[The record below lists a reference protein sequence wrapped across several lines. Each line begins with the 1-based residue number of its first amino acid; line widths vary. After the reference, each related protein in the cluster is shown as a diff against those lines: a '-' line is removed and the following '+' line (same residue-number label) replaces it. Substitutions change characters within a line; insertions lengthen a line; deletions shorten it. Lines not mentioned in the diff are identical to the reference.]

1 MFEKIIASLTFF
13 FKNIHV
19 NDYYADVFAQGIS
32 FILLLGIGIL
42 LMYLARFIIK
52 KTVYKV
58 ILKSESKYDDQI
70 INNKVLMRLCLMIPA
85 VLIMKYHGLVMP
97 NFPNVQHFVLNC
109 TIIYVIVVIT
119 MVLFSVVNATNDIYN
134 MHQTAKMKPLNGVVQ
149 TVKIILIV
157 FCVLLIISFLM
168 GKKVSSVIIGLGT
181 LSAVLLL
188 LFQNVILGFV
198 GSIQLTINDMLRIGD
213 WIVMDKADG
222 TVMEINLTTVKVQ
235 NFDNTIT
242 TIPTASMVT
251 NQFTNWRGMTEGGGR
266 RIMRSVTIDV
276 KSVKFC
282 TPEMLERFHK
292 IERIQKYLE
301 QKEEDIAEYNKA
313 NSIDTSFIVNGR
325 QQTNLGVFRAYI
337 SAYIKANPNI
347 NQNMTRMV
355 RQLQPTEFGIPL
367 QVYAFSKE
375 KEWTRYEEIQSDIFD
390 HIIAAAPLFD
400 LKIFQRPSN

>member
-1 MFEKIIASLTFF
+1 MIEKLIHSLTFF
-13 FKNIHV
+13 FKSV
-19 NDYYADVFAQGIS
+19 NVDDYYTSILAQGIA
-32 FILLLGIGIL
+32 FIVLLGVGIL
-42 LMYLARFIIK
+42 LMFAAKFIIK

-58 ILKSESKYDDQI
+58 IMKSESKYDDEI
-70 INNKVLMRLCLMIPA
+70 IHNKVLMRLCLMIPA
-85 VLIMKYHGLVMP
+85 ILIMKYHVDILP
-97 NFPNVQHFVLNC
+97 DFPNVQHFVLNSC
-109 TIIYVIVVIT
+109 IVYIIVVIT
-119 MVLFSVVNATNDIYN
+119 MVLFSIVNASNDIYN
-134 MHQTAKMKPLNGVVQ
+134 MHQTAKMKPMTGVVQ
-149 TVKIILIV
+149 TIKIILIM

-213 WIVMDKADG
+213 WITMDKADG
-222 TVMEINLTTVKVQ
+222 TVMEINLTTVKVR

-242 TIPTASMVT
+242 TIPTSSMVT
-251 NQFTNWRGMTEGGGR
+251 NQFTNWRGMSESDGR
-266 RIMRSVTIDV
+266 RIMRSITIDT

-282 TPEMLERFHK
+282 TPEMIERFKK

-301 QKEEDIAEYNKA
+301 DKEEDIAEYNKA
-313 NSIDTSFIVNGR
+313 NKIDTSYIINGR

-337 SAYIKANPNI
+337 LSYIKSNPNI
-347 NQNMTRMV
+347 NQNLTRMV
-355 RQLQPTEFGIPL
+355 RQLQPNEFGIPL

-400 LKIFQRPSN
+400 LKIFQRPS

>member
-1 MFEKIIASLTFF
+1 MIEKLIHSLTFF
-13 FKNIHV
+13 FKSV
-19 NDYYADVFAQGIS
+19 NVDDYYTSVLAQGIA
-32 FILLLGIGIL
+32 FIVLLGVGIL
-42 LMYLARFIIK
+42 LMFAAKFIIK

-58 ILKSESKYDDQI
+58 IMKSESKYDDEI
-70 INNKVLMRLCLMIPA
+70 IHNKVLMRLCLMIPA
-85 VLIMKYHGLVMP
+85 ILIMKYHVDILP
-97 NFPNVQHFVLNC
+97 DFPNVQHFVLNSC
-109 TIIYVIVVIT
+109 IVYIIVVIT
-119 MVLFSVVNATNDIYN
+119 MVLFSIVNASNDIYN
-134 MHQTAKMKPLNGVVQ
+134 MHQTAKMKPMTGVVQ
-149 TVKIILIV
+149 TIKIILIM

-213 WIVMDKADG
+213 WITMDKADG
-222 TVMEINLTTVKVQ
+222 TVMEINLTTVKVR

-242 TIPTASMVT
+242 TIPTSSMVT
-251 NQFTNWRGMTEGGGR
+251 NQFTNWRGMSESDGR
-266 RIMRSVTIDV
+266 RIMRSITIDT

-282 TPEMLERFHK
+282 TPEMIERFKK

-301 QKEEDIAEYNKA
+301 DKEEDIAEYNKA
-313 NSIDTSFIVNGR
+313 NNIDTSYIINGR

-337 SAYIKANPNI
+337 LSYIKSNPNI

-355 RQLQPTEFGIPL
+355 RQLQPNEFGIPL

-400 LKIFQRPSN
+400 LKIFQRPS

>member
-1 MFEKIIASLTFF
+1 MISKFLLWLTGLLEHIGI
-13 FKNIHV
+13 NE
-19 NDYYADVFAQGIS
+19 YYSEVIS
-32 FILLLGIGIL
+32 ESVTFILLLGIGIL
-42 LMYLARFIIK
+42 LLYASRFIIK
-52 KTVYKV
+52 KTVYRV
-58 ILKSESKYDDQI
+58 ILKSESKYDDQV

-85 VLIMKYHGLVMP
+85 ILIMKYHTDILP
-97 NFPNVQHFVLNC
+97 SFPNVQHFLFNSCIVY
-109 TIIYVIVVIT
+109 IIVVIT
-119 MVLFSVVNATNDIYN
+119 MVLFSVVNTTNDIYN
-134 MHQTAKMKPLNGVVQ
+134 MHQTAKMKPMNGVLQ

-213 WIVMDKADG
+213 WITMDKADG
-222 TVMEINLTTVKVQ
+222 TVTEINLTTVKVQ

-251 NQFTNWRGMTEGGGR
+251 NQFTNWRGMSESDGR
-266 RIMRSVTIDV
+266 RIMRSITIDT

-282 TPEMLERFHK
+282 TPEMMERFKK

-301 QKEEDIAEYNKA
+301 YKEEDIAEYNKA
-313 NSIDTSFIVNGR
+313 NNIDTTNIINGR
-325 QQTNLGVFRAYI
+325 QQTNLGIFRAYI
-337 SAYIKANPNI
+337 LSYIKSNPNI

-367 QVYAFSKE
+367 QVYAFSKD
-375 KEWTRYEEIQSDIFD
+375 KEWTKYEEVQSDIFD
-390 HIIAAAPLFD
+390 HIIAAAPLFE
-400 LKIFQRPSN
+400 LKIYQRP